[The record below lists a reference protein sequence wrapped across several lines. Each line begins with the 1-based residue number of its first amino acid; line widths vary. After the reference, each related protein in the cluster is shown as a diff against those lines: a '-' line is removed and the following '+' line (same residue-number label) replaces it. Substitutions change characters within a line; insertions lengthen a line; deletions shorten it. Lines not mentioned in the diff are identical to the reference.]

1 MIIWRDDEWLAVAD
15 ATIPSDDR
23 GYLLGDGLFETMQ
36 VRHGKLIRSGFHI
49 RRLLSSCDALE
60 LACSIKADDFDDIVQ
75 SLCVRNGLDN
85 AVIRLTLSAG
95 SGPRGLERSGE
106 GSVSCLIRA
115 SEWREPPESLSLV
128 VSDIRREASSL
139 ATRHKT
145 LSYIDNIG
153 ARVRAKK
160 SESDMALML
169 TPAGHV
175 SGCDCAN
182 VFWVSDGKLFTPSL
196 DCAVLPGSVRAFL
209 VQTMD
214 VTEGQY
220 TLEDV
225 LKSDHVFVTN
235 ALMGAVGVSSIN
247 NQDFFPS
254 CAQLDLAKK
263 VLA

>member
-15 ATIPSDDR
+15 ATIPADDR
-23 GYLLGDGLFETMQ
+23 GFLLGDGLFETMQ
-36 VRHGKLIRSGFHI
+36 VRHGKLIRSDFHI
-49 RRLLSSCDALE
+49 QRLLSSCDALGFV
-60 LACSIKADDFDDIVQ
+60 CPVKADDLDGIVQ
-75 SLCVRNGLDN
+75 SLCVRNGLVN
-85 AVIRLTLSAG
+85 AAIRLTLSAG

-106 GSVSCLIRA
+106 GSFSCLIKA
-115 SEWREPPESLSLV
+115 SEWREPPESLSLS
-128 VSDIRREASSL
+128 VSDIRREPSSL
-139 ATRHKT
+139 ATCHKT

-153 ARVRAKK
+153 ARVEAKK
-160 SESDMALML
+160 AGSDMALML
-169 TPAGHV
+169 TSEGHV

-235 ALMGAVGVSSIN
+235 ALLGAVAIDRVDGSSFRISSN
-247 NQDFFPS
+247 NLEKIRQT
-254 CAQLDLAKK
+254 L
-263 VLA
+263 V